1 MSDSVEIE
9 KRREEIAAALRAE
22 GIDLDVLDQMDTE
35 VVLERIWVAL
45 AKHDVAKY
53 WVSLPFSFSFLV
65 HLDLYTVSGGGD
77 TPHFVSKTQIDRM
90 YNTFSMLRCV
100 LFHSLSGWVFANT
113 TSRGDILHL

>member
-1 MSDSVEIE
+1 MGEITGVWLCGAAARAGRLVFFVLLVDVNICVGCLAWCMSDSVEIE
-9 KRREEIAAALRAE
+9 ERREEIAAALGAE

-35 VVLERIWVAL
+35 VVLERIGVAL

-77 TPHFVSKTQIDRM
+77 TPSFRE
-90 YNTFSMLRCV
+90 
-100 LFHSLSGWVFANT
+100 
-113 TSRGDILHL
+113 